1 MCRMKGTSWDSGW
14 EEGKGGEGK
23 LSLEP
28 RFSQSS
34 KTYATIS
41 SASFLIHSIL
51 LQKLQSTGKML
62 LTYCLHWADRYLSW
76 RLTPVLLCTSKL
88 TRLSRGS
95 KHLHSAIVCK
105 MQHSSRL
112 TLWFHPSRKAYIHGC
127 QLPKV
132 AQFESTHVQC
142 YELELLPG
150 LLWPLPTCS
159 VLSSR
164 PWFLPYTN
172 SHWPSQACF

>member
-1 MCRMKGTSWDSGW
+1 MKGTSWDSGW

-28 RFSQSS
+28 QFSQSS

-41 SASFLIHSIL
+41 SASFLIHIIL

-76 RLTPVLLCTSKL
+76 RLTPALLCTSKL

-112 TLWFHPSRKAYIHGC
+112 TLWFHPSRKDYIHGC

-142 YELELLPG
+142 YELESLSG

-159 VLSSR
+159 VLSSH

-172 SHWPSQACF
+172 SHWLSQACF